1 MSEAKT
7 PIVTVRS
14 LRLWYYTRRGV
25 YKALNG
31 VDLEVMRG
39 EVLGIAGESGCG
51 KSTLGLTIMG
61 LLPRNAAIVD
71 GQVLIDGF
79 DVVAPLREYYKRSR
93 GKFKPAKNEDVLK
106 KLHKAMMN
114 IRGTKVTMVFQ
125 EPMTTLNPVLPVG
138 YQIAEVVL
146 QHRPALLASRRLA
159 RAKAKR
165 DDVKAALNFL
175 KANDY
180 EGLTSFL
187 KSKGLE
193 GLEDQML
200 AIWRRRDLHDLVK
213 ELRIMSL
220 CCDPV
225 NPLIRPALEEVARTN
240 RLPEAPILRQ
250 LVRRE
255 LIKEGYRKAAEY
267 LGLLG
272 MPEPEK
278 VVRMYPHELSG
289 GMRQRVVIATAMI
302 NNPDLVILDEPTS
315 ALDVT
320 IQAQILELLRE
331 LKEQSRAA
339 FIFISH
345 DLSVLY
351 QVSDRIAIMYAGKV
365 VEVGPKEAVFREPKH
380 PYTQMLLEAVPTLEP
395 HELKGI
401 KGEVPDLRNPPSG
414 CMFHPRCPFA
424 MPICRQKE
432 PPTVDVG
439 GGHRVACWLYVCRPR
454 VRG

>member
-1 MSEAKT
+1 MSEAKR
-7 PIVTVRS
+7 PIVVVRN

-31 VDLEVMRG
+31 VDIEVMRG
-39 EVLGIAGESGCG
+39 EVLGVAGESGCG

-71 GQVLIDGF
+71 GQVLVDGF
-79 DVVAPLREYYKRSR
+79 DVVAPLREYYRRTKR
-93 GKFKPAKNEDVLK
+93 FKPSKNEDVLK
-106 KLHKAMMN
+106 RLHKAMMN

-146 QHRPALLASRRLA
+146 QHNPSLLARRRLA
-159 RAKAKR
+159 RARATR

-175 KANDY
+175 RVNDY
-180 EGLTSFL
+180 AGLAAFL

-200 AIWRRRDLHDLVK
+200 GIWRRRDLHDLVK
-213 ELRIMSL
+213 ELRILSL

-225 NPLIRPALEEVARTN
+225 NPALRPALEQVARTN
-240 RLPEAPILRQ
+240 RLPEAPLVRQ

-255 LIKEGYRKAAEY
+255 LIKEGYRKAAEF

-278 VVRMYPHELSG
+278 VVKMYPHELSG

-302 NNPDLVILDEPTS
+302 NNPELVILDEPTS

-320 IQAQILELLRE
+320 VQAQILELLRE
-331 LKEQSRAA
+331 LKEQSNAA
-339 FIFISH
+339 FVFISH

-351 QVSDRIAIMYAGKV
+351 QVSDRVAIMYAGKV
-365 VEVGPKEAVFREPKH
+365 VEVGPRDSVFKEPKH
-380 PYTQMLLEAVPTLEP
+380 PYTQMLLEAVPTMEP

-424 MPICRQKE
+424 MPVCRERE
-432 PPTVDVG
+432 PPVVDLG
-439 GGHRVACWLYVCRPR
+439 GGHRVACWLYSGGERK
-454 VRG
+454 

>member
-1 MSEAKT
+1 MSHGKEPLVVVKG
-7 PIVTVRS
+7 

-25 YKALNG
+25 YRALNG

-39 EVLGIAGESGCG
+39 EVLGLAGESGCG
-51 KSTLGLTIMG
+51 KSTLGLTMMG
-61 LLPRNAAIVD
+61 LLPRNAAVVD
-71 GQVLIDGF
+71 GQVLVDGL
-79 DVVAPLREYYKRSR
+79 DVVAPLREYFKRAKR
-93 GKFKPAKNEDVLK
+93 FRPDKNEDVLK
-106 KLHKAMMN
+106 RLHKKLMN
-114 IRGTKVTMVFQ
+114 LRGTKMTMVFQ

-146 QHRPALLASRRLA
+146 QHNPGLLARRRLA
-159 RAKAKR
+159 RARATK
-165 DDVKAALNFL
+165 DDVRQALNFL
-175 KANDY
+175 RANDY
-180 EGLTSFL
+180 DGLYSYL

-193 GLEDQML
+193 GLEDQL
-200 AIWRRRDLHDLVK
+200 LGIWRRRDIHDLVK
-213 ELRIMSL
+213 ELRILSL

-225 NPLIRPALEEVARTN
+225 NPVMVPALQEVARAN
-240 RLPEAPILRQ
+240 ELPLAPGVRQ

-255 LIKEGYRKAAEY
+255 LVKEGYRKAAEF

-331 LKEQSRAA
+331 LKEVSNAA
-339 FIFISH
+339 FVFISH

-351 QVSDRIAIMYAGKV
+351 QVSDRVAIMYAGKV
-365 VEVGPKEAVFREPKH
+365 VEVGPRDAVFKEPRH

-401 KGEVPDLRNPPSG
+401 KGEVPDLRSPPTG
-414 CMFHPRCPFA
+414 CMFHPRCPNA
-424 MPICRQKE
+424 MPICRE
-432 PPTVDVG
+432 RDPPTIDVG
-439 GGHRVACWLYVCRPR
+439 GGHRVACWLYAGGEGR
-454 VRG
+454 